1 MGNQLMQAAAPQVVV
16 SAETPLAFNAANDT
30 SALEQTMAKQINF
43 QQESF
48 QHQLERQLVVQN
60 ELRQRQMSMEVAKM
74 REIFKYSSTFY
85 ACVIGGGVLGTAMK
99 KNPMFLVPSVPM
111 GFVCAYQYDAAYG
124 DMSYRMK
131 EEAERIMSKEVCRIA
146 SPSGMPTFDMI
157 EAKRK
162 EFCLETA
169 ALADAAQMDA
179 VASESCDADN
189 NKKDDNAAALCPK
202 KTN

>member
-1 MGNQLMQAAAPQVVV
+1 MGNQLMKAAAPPVVV
-16 SAETPLAFNAANDT
+16 SAETPATFNTANDT
-30 SALEQTMAKQINF
+30 SALERTMAQQINF

-74 REIFKYSSTFY
+74 RELYKYSSAFY
-85 ACVIGGGVLGTAMK
+85 ACVIGGGVLGTVMK
-99 KNPMFLVPSVPM
+99 RNPMFLVPSVPM

-124 DMSYRMK
+124 GMSYRMK
-131 EEAERIMSKEVCRIA
+131 DEAERIMSEEVCRIA
-146 SPSGMPTFDMI
+146 SPSGIPTFDMI

-169 ALADAAQMDA
+169 ALADAARMDEA
-179 VASESCDADN
+179 DSETCDADEVE
-189 NKKDDNAAALCPK
+189 DDVAALSPK